1 MEWVEST
8 GSTIEEAKDR
18 ALDRLGVHGDDAEF
32 EVLADVKTGLFGR
45 VKEEARV
52 RARVAPATPR
62 AKDDR
67 RRGKSRNTGGGGR
80 GGGGNSRNRGGRG
93 RGGGGQNQ
101 RQGGQKQQNKG
112 DRAGNGDRDNNGD
125 RQSGTQ
131 SGSGQK
137 NSNREK
143 NAGAGSGGTKQNSE
157 KREKKDTTMSDDEPT
172 MPLTEQAD
180 LAETFVAGLAERFG
194 TDVSFDREDV
204 EDDEIRITVSGDDLG
219 RMIGRRGTTAGAID
233 ELVRTVLQRQ
243 AGSSRNGRIRVD
255 VGGVRA
261 RRAEALANFSRAQA
275 AEVRESG
282 VRRSLE
288 PMAAADR
295 KVVHDA
301 LTDEEGVDTISE
313 GEDNQRRVVIIP
325 VGDGD

>member
-8 GSTIEEAKDR
+8 GSSIEEAKER

-62 AKDDR
+62 AKEE
-67 RRGKSRNTGGGGR
+67 RRGR
-80 GGGGNSRNRGGRG
+80 GRG
-93 RGGGGQNQ
+93 RGGRDGQKRSRKGGDQRGGSQKGSGQKDGRGNGGGNGGRARADEHGSRDNGGQRKG
-101 RQGGQKQQNKG
+101 RQGGQNDKKQQESTPRG
-112 DRAGNGDRDNNGD
+112 
-125 RQSGTQ
+125 
-131 SGSGQK
+131 
-137 NSNREK
+137 
-143 NAGAGSGGTKQNSE
+143 E
-157 KREKKDTTMSDDEPT
+157 KREKKMSDDQPT
-172 MPLTEQAD
+172 MPLPQQAD
-180 LAETFVAGLAERFG
+180 IAEDFVRGLAERFG
-194 TDVSFDREDV
+194 TSVTFAREDV

-275 AEVRESG
+275 EEVRASG
-282 VRRSLE
+282 KARSLE
-288 PMAAADR
+288 PMSAADR
-295 KVVHDA
+295 KIVHDA
-301 LTDEEGVDTISE
+301 LTDEDGVETRSE
-313 GEDNQRRVVIIP
+313 GEDSQRRVVIVP
-325 VGDGD
+325 AGD